1 MGEEIGRIVY
11 DDKCVRVCF
20 LCIGHIIKLLYS
32 TVLEI
37 YLRPPPPLKTALDF
51 LYDKDIHGKPY
62 QLFYRFNHKILL
74 YLILYLNT
82 M

>member
-20 LCIGHIIKLLYS
+20 LCIGHIIKVLYS

-37 YLRPPPPLKTALDF
+37 YPLETALDF
-51 LYDKDIHGKPY
+51 
-62 QLFYRFNHKILL
+62 FR
-74 YLILYLNT
+74 
-82 M
+82 